1 MVFPKGHSAHR
12 LHWDEI
18 FELKSKQHLLNCICL
33 STPSSKPT
41 KVKQNTFKIF
51 KLCISNYSLSQ
62 NDIFSRKE
70 WHVHFDF
77 IYINKPHNTLK
88 VKLCKIYSYIQR
100 ALPPSVQWKLTSRKS
115 SQRVF
120 FFLPTLAGHQFW
132 FTISTWE
139 VFNIVS
145 QTDIG
150 QSECYVFK

>member
-1 MVFPKGHSAHR
+1 MKSLSWTVSSTCWSAFAFP
-12 LHWDEI
+12 LPPPTPP
-18 FELKSKQHLLNCICL
+18 KQ
-33 STPSSKPT
+33 
-41 KVKQNTFKIF
+41 KQNTFKIF

-100 ALPPSVQWKLTSRKS
+100 ALLPSVQWKLTSRKS
-115 SQRVF
+115 SQWVF
-120 FFLPTLAGHQFW
+120 FFLPTLAGRQFW
-132 FTISTWE
+132 FTISSWE

-145 QTDIG
+145 QTDI
-150 QSECYVFK
+150 QYLALFSFLIDVPKY